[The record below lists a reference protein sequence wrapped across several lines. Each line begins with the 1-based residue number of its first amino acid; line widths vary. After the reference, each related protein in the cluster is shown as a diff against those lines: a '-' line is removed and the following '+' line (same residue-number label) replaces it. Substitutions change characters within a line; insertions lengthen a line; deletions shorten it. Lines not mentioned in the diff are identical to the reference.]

1 MENLTYEQIKNFI
14 IVLLAIAGAVVLIG
28 NVIKTLR
35 EWKKPSE
42 DLDAWRQ
49 DVDRKLSMDDERLKA
64 IEDGNKVVTRGV
76 LALISHELNG
86 NSTDKLQKSQ
96 AEITNYL
103 IDR

>member
-1 MENLTYEQIKNFI
+1 MENLTFEQIKNFI

-35 EWKKPSE
+35 EWKKPGE

>member
-1 MENLTYEQIKNFI
+1 MENLTFVQIKDFI
-14 IVLLAIAGAVVLIG
+14 IVFLALAGAVVLIG

>member
-1 MENLTYEQIKNFI
+1 MENLTFEQIKNFI

-35 EWKKPSE
+35 EWKKPGE
-42 DLDAWRQ
+42 DLDTWRQ

>member
-1 MENLTYEQIKNFI
+1 MENLTFVQIKDFI
-14 IVLLAIAGAVVLIG
+14 IVLLAIAGAIVLIG
-28 NVIKTLR
+28 NVVKTIR
-35 EWKKPSE
+35 DWKKPSE
-42 DLDAWRQ
+42 DLDAWRE

-86 NSTDKLQKSQ
+86 NSNDKLQKSQ

>member
-1 MENLTYEQIKNFI
+1 MENLTYEQLKNFI

-49 DVDRKLSMDDERLKA
+49 DVDRKLSMDDDRLKA

>member
-1 MENLTYEQIKNFI
+1 MENLTFVQIKDFI
-14 IVLLAIAGAVVLIG
+14 IVFLAIAGVVVLIG

-35 EWKKPSE
+35 EWKKPGE

>member
-1 MENLTYEQIKNFI
+1 MENLTFDQIKNFI

-35 EWKKPSE
+35 EWKKPGE
-42 DLDAWRQ
+42 DLDTWRQ

>member
-1 MENLTYEQIKNFI
+1 MENLTFEQIKNFI

-35 EWKKPSE
+35 EWKKPGE

-49 DVDRKLSMDDERLKA
+49 DVDHKLSMDDERLKA

>member
-1 MENLTYEQIKNFI
+1 MENLTFVQIKDFI
-14 IVLLAIAGAVVLIG
+14 IVFLALAGVVVLIG

-35 EWKKPSE
+35 EWKKPGE

>member
-1 MENLTYEQIKNFI
+1 MENLTFVQIKDFI
-14 IVLLAIAGAVVLIG
+14 IVFLALAGAVVLIG
-28 NVIKTLR
+28 NVIKTLH
-35 EWKKPSE
+35 EWKKPGE

>member
-14 IVLLAIAGAVVLIG
+14 IVLLAIAGVVVLIG

-35 EWKKPSE
+35 EWKKPGE